1 MSRLGISGTTKATG
15 KIPLDLKQ
23 SHAHFAKI
31 DLDQNGVRRTKKHR
45 NANINLE
52 KKMAKAKSRKA
63 RGESVYRITELVGTS
78 SVSWED
84 AAKRA
89 VETAA
94 GSLRDLRVADIVKLD
109 VKVDGGKVV
118 AYRARVSLSFK
129 YEA

>member
-1 MSRLGISGTTKATG
+1 MS
-15 KIPLDLKQ
+15 
-23 SHAHFAKI
+23 
-31 DLDQNGVRRTKKHR
+31 RRTKKYR

-89 VETAA
+89 IETAA

-109 VKVDGGKVV
+109 VKVDGGKVI

>member
-1 MSRLGISGTTKATG
+1 MS
-15 KIPLDLKQ
+15 
-23 SHAHFAKI
+23 
-31 DLDQNGVRRTKKHR
+31 RRTKKHR

-78 SVSWED
+78 AVSWED

-89 VETAA
+89 IETAA

-118 AYRARVSLSFK
+118 AYRARASLSFK
-129 YEA
+129 YEG

>member
-1 MSRLGISGTTKATG
+1 MS
-15 KIPLDLKQ
+15 
-23 SHAHFAKI
+23 
-31 DLDQNGVRRTKKHR
+31 RRTKQDR

-89 VETAA
+89 IETAA

>member
-1 MSRLGISGTTKATG
+1 
-15 KIPLDLKQ
+15 
-23 SHAHFAKI
+23 
-31 DLDQNGVRRTKKHR
+31 
-45 NANINLE
+45 
-52 KKMAKAKSRKA
+52 MAKAKSRKA

-89 VETAA
+89 IETAA
-94 GSLRDLRVADIVKLD
+94 GSLRDLRVADIIKLD
-109 VKVDGGKVV
+109 VKVDSGKVV